1 MKNAIRY
8 SSIFFALAIVMSSVG
23 VRDTF
28 AQGPLTTILERM
40 DSHNK
45 TLQSVQANVTM
56 EKANSQL
63 GEKDTYVGRTSYLTQ
78 IKGKRFMR
86 LDWDRPAVEQISVI
100 GDEYQL
106 YKPSIN
112 QVYMGRVDKSKNSA
126 GAGNALAFMSMN
138 RAQLKANY
146 TVAYLGDEAVA
157 GNGMTWHIQLTPKAG
172 ASYKAAELWVNTD
185 GMPVQGKVVEHNNDT
200 TTVTLSNIK
209 KNITIDTRIFKLNPP
224 PNAKRIQ
231 A

>member
-8 SSIFFALAIVMSSVG
+8 SSIFFAMAIMMFAAG
-23 VRDTF
+23 TRDAS

-40 DSHNK
+40 DTHNK

-56 EKANSQL
+56 EKVNSQL
-63 GEKDTYVGRTSYLTQ
+63 GEKDTYIGRTSYLTQ
-78 IKGKRFMR
+78 IKGKRYMR
-86 LDWDRPAVEQISVI
+86 LDWDKPAVEQISVI
-100 GDEYQL
+100 GDDYQL

-112 QVYMGRVDKSKNSA
+112 QVYTGRVDKSKNSA

-146 TVAYLGDEAVA
+146 AVAYLGDEAVS

-172 ASYKAAELWVNTD
+172 ASYKSAELWVNTD
-185 GMPVQGKVVEHNNDT
+185 GMPVQGKVVEQNNDT
-200 TTVTLSNIK
+200 TTVTLSGIK
-209 KNITIDTRIFKLNPP
+209 KNITINPSIFKLSYPGNT
-224 PNAKRIQ
+224 KKIQ